1 MIVRLVLATLLVVVG
16 AIITIRMLAFGLQPA
31 ILPGVALGVA
41 MVFLGIHRLR
51 LILRVMSVR

>member
-16 AIITIRMLAFGLQPA
+16 AIITIRMFTFGLQPA

-41 MVFLGIHRLR
+41 MVALGIHRLR
-51 LILRVMSVR
+51 LILRVMSAR